1 MTPYVTNQF
10 SGVKSVEKGKV
21 AARAPVSVELQAGKE
36 YRWCACG
43 RSKNQP
49 FCDGSHQGTEFSPL
63 GFRAE
68 KSGEAWLC
76 MCKQTANPPYC
87 DGSHEN
93 IAEETD

>member
-1 MTPYVTNQF
+1 M
-10 SGVKSVEKGKV
+10 
-21 AARAPVSVELQAGKE
+21 QAGKE
-36 YRWCACG
+36 YWWCACG